1 MVSDIVPV
9 RAEALGTLVAKR
21 LRDRIVRGEY
31 PAETHLAEDTLAEQF
46 GVSRG
51 PVRDALRR
59 LEAEGLVES
68 RRRKIFTL
76 GLTAEDIS
84 DHYALREAVETLAVR
99 LAIERA
105 TPEDWARGRTLVDRM
120 LAAAQVGDHD
130 AFANADTAFHA
141 HTFELARH
149 RRLQAVWNQSEPIL
163 TALLEFTVQVDTDL
177 DASADDHATLFD
189 LMSSGEVEG
198 AVAEAT
204 AHIKRSC
211 ERMVS
216 SYRLTVDR
224 QQESAAG

>member
-1 MVSDIVPV
+1 MVSEIAPV

-31 PAETHLAEDTLAEQF
+31 PAGMHLAEDTLAEQF

-59 LEAEGLVES
+59 LESEGLVET

-76 GLTAEDIS
+76 ELSADDIS
-84 DHYALREAVETLAVR
+84 DQYALREAVETLAVR

-105 TPEDWARGRTLVDRM
+105 TPDQWDESRALVERMRDAAR
-120 LAAAQVGDHD
+120 AGDHD
-130 AFANADTAFHA
+130 AFARADTAFHA
-141 HTFELARH
+141 NTFELARH
-149 RRLQAVWNQSEPIL
+149 RRLEAVWNQSEPIL

-189 LMSSGEVEG
+189 LMSSGKTDR
-198 AVAEAT
+198 AVAEAA
-204 AHIKRSC
+204 AHIQRSC
-211 ERMVS
+211 TRMVS
-216 SYRLTVDR
+216 SYSLAVTR
-224 QQESAAG
+224 QQDSAVG

>member
-1 MVSDIVPV
+1 MVSDNAPV

-21 LRDRIVRGEY
+21 LRDRIVRGDY

-59 LEAEGLVES
+59 LEAEGLVAS

-76 GLTAEDIS
+76 ALSTEDIS

-99 LAIERA
+99 LAMERA
-105 TPEDWARGRTLVDRM
+105 TPEGWARGRALVDRM
-120 LAAAQVGDHD
+120 RAAARAGDHD
-130 AFANADTAFHA
+130 AFAHADTAFHA

-177 DASADDHATLFD
+177 DASADDHSTLFD
-189 LMSSGEVEG
+189 LMSSGDVDR
-198 AVAEAT
+198 AVAEAA
-204 AHIKRSC
+204 AHIRRSC

-216 SYRLTVDR
+216 SYRLTVTR
-224 QQESAAG
+224 QRETAAG